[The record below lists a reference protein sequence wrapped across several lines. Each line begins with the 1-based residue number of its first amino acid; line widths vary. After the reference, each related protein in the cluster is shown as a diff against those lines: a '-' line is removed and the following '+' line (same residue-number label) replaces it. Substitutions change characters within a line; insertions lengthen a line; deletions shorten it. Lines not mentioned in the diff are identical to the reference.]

1 MVIVFSI
8 FSISFLGKILSSY
21 MEQLKTSTVTSF
33 RSGYLVMDTFE
44 AFVEWGKHSVSFV
57 HF

>member
-1 MVIVFSI
+1 
-8 FSISFLGKILSSY
+8 

-44 AFVEWGKHSVSFV
+44 ASVEWGKHSVSFV